1 MGKTLTGARRPSKP
15 RSMTDPVT
23 PSISPTGTARST
35 MPALRIGTRGSP
47 LALAQAYEVRD
58 RLAAAHPDLAASPDA
73 DAQPI
78 EIVVIKTT
86 GDRILDRPL
95 AEIGGKGLFT
105 KELDQALE
113 DGAVDLCVHSM
124 KDVPTVLPQSM
135 VIAALL
141 AREDPR
147 DVWFARGG
155 ETLTTLP
162 PGSRVGTA
170 SLRRQAQVLALRPDL
185 VVGVLRGNVATRLAK
200 LERGEVDATMLALAG
215 LKRLKQTDHGGRV
228 IEPAEILPAVAQG
241 AIGLQIRRSDAATAA
256 RVAALHCA
264 ETGARVAMER
274 GFLAALD
281 GSCRT
286 PIAGLAVMDGTR
298 LSFTGMVAAPDG
310 GRVERI
316 DGDADPT
323 LAAEA
328 GHDLGMTLR
337 ARLPAEMLA
346 HIDTE

>member
-1 MGKTLTGARRPSKP
+1 M
-15 RSMTDPVT
+15 
-23 PSISPTGTARST
+23 
-35 MPALRIGTRGSP
+35 LRIGTRGSP

-58 RLAAAHPDLAASPDA
+58 RLAAAHPGLAAPPDAGA

-113 DGAVDLCVHSM
+113 EGDVDLCVHSM
-124 KDVPTVLPQSM
+124 KDVPTVLPESM
-135 VIAALL
+135 IIAALL
-141 AREDPR
+141 PREDPR
-147 DVWFARGG
+147 DVWFARSG
-155 ETLTTLP
+155 ETLATLP
-162 PGSRVGTA
+162 AGSMVGTA

-185 VVGVLRGNVATRLAK
+185 KVGVLRGNVATRLAK

-215 LKRLKQTDHGGRV
+215 LNRLNQTDHGGRV
-228 IEPAEILPAVAQG
+228 IDPAEMLPAVAQG
-241 AIGLQIRRSDAATAA
+241 AIGLQIRRGDAATAGL
-256 RVAALHCA
+256 VGALHCE
-264 ETGARVAMER
+264 ETGSRVAMER

-286 PIAGLAVMDGTR
+286 PIAGLAVMAGTR
-298 LSFTGMVAAPDG
+298 LSFTGLVAAIDG
-310 GRVERI
+310 SRVERI
-316 DGDADPT
+316 DGEADPADAAQAGQGLG
-323 LAAEA
+323 LA
-328 GHDLGMTLR
+328 LR

-346 HIDTE
+346 HIESD